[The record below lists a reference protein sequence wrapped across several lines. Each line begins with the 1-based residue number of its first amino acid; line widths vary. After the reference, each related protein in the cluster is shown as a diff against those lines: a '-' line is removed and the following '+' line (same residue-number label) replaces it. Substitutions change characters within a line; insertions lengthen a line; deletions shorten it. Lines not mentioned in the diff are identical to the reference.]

1 MPGLGAGGT
10 ERVVSIIANGWAER
24 GWDVSIFAFAPANET
39 PYYALHPKIA
49 VCRLGLPPSPYPA
62 LQAMLATAR
71 RIAALRKALRQ
82 LSPDIVVSFLTRT
95 NVKTIIATAGMDVPV
110 VVSERN
116 NPELQDVGIW
126 WNWLRA
132 RTYPRAFGL
141 VTMTKGALEF
151 IPETLRQRGWV
162 IPNPVIHPNV
172 PARRPGNGVLTA
184 VGRLVPQKGFDILL
198 SAFAEVAPAFPE
210 WKLVIWGDGPER
222 ANLEKIRDRLDLGRR
237 VELPGLS
244 ARPGLWMETAD
255 AFVLSSRFEGW
266 GNALTEAMA
275 AGLPVVSFDCP
286 WGPRDMIEDGVDG
299 LLVPRDDG
307 AALAKALATLLGDAP
322 LRQRLGA
329 AASASARRFDPERI
343 IELWNDV
350 VNSAIEMR

>member
-1 MPGLGAGGT
+1 MTATQGAASPPGRPRGAKHRRSGDPVRCALVMPGLGAGGT

-24 GWDVSIFAFAPANET
+24 GWGVSVFAFAPANET
-39 PYYALHPKIA
+39 PYYTFHPKVA
-49 VCRLGLPPSPYPA
+49 VHRLGLAPSPYPA
-62 LQAMLATAR
+62 LQATFMIAR

-95 NVKTIIATAGMDVPV
+95 NVNTIIAAAGMGLPV

-141 VTMTKGALEF
+141 VTMTRGALEF
-151 IPETLRQRGWV
+151 IPEALRQRGWV
-162 IPNPVIHPNV
+162 IPNPVIHPSV
-172 PARRPGNGVLTA
+172 PARRPGKGVLTA

-198 SAFAEVAPAFPE
+198 SAFAEIAPAFPE

-222 ANLEKIRDRLDLGRR
+222 ANLEQIRDRLDLGRR

-244 ARPGLWMETAD
+244 ARPGSWMETAD

-266 GNALTEAMA
+266 GNVLTEAMA

-286 WGPRDMIEDGVDG
+286 WGPRDMIEDGVVW
-299 LLVPRDDG
+299 L
-307 AALAKALATLLGDAP
+307 
-322 LRQRLGA
+322 
-329 AASASARRFDPERI
+329 ARRP
-343 IELWNDV
+343 
-350 VNSAIEMR
+350 ATT